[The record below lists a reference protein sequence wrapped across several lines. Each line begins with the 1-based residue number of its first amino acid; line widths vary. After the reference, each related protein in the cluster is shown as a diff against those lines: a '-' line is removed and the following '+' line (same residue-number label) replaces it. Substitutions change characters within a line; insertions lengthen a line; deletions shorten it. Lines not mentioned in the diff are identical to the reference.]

1 MNTILSFTLVPV
13 NSGLSL
19 SKYIAACT
27 DIICE
32 SGLKYELH
40 ANGSNLEGPWDEV
53 FHLIKQCQE
62 QVHKMGVDRIF
73 TTIQLGTRTD
83 REQSMSE
90 KRPSVEAKR
99 QEISNDTRADN

>member
-1 MNTILSFTLVPV
+1 MNTILSFTLVPI

-40 ANGSNLEGPWDEV
+40 ANGSNIEGSWNDV
-53 FHLIKQCQE
+53 LNIVKQCQKK
-62 QVHKMGVDRIF
+62 VHAMGVDRIF

-83 REQSMSE
+83 RNQSMDE
-90 KRPSVEAKR
+90 KRQSVESKR
-99 QEISNDTRADN
+99 QSNKPE